1 MGGIVGVEEG
11 LTVLGVEVGDKVGSA
26 EGTVLGEEVGV
37 TVGSAEGT
45 ELGER
50 VGDEVGTAVGSAD
63 GIALG
68 FEVVGEN
75 DGFAVGI
82 MVGAAVGRGQC
93 LKVSNAGWQE
103 SSALVENSAQ
113 TRLHMIFFK

>member
-1 MGGIVGVEEG
+1 MEEG
-11 LTVLGVEVGDKVGSA
+11 LTVLGVEVGDKVESA

-50 VGDEVGTAVGSAD
+50 VGDKVGTAVGSAD

-75 DGFAVGI
+75 DGFAVGFV
-82 MVGAAVGRGQC
+82 VGADVGRGQC
-93 LKVSNAGWQE
+93 SKVSNADWQE